1 MIRCNNIWAVWACM
15 HSFLLSTLPSMQLD
29 IRPALTVQG
38 EVSRAEAASSAASG
52 AVSGLSV
59 GSDMLTPLIQR
70 AKHQLE
76 VERAKGGL
84 HKAIAGAKT
93 DTDLPQLEAA
103 IQAARKAG
111 VQERLQEASRYAS
124 WLNLPLVVK
133 YRC

>member
-1 MIRCNNIWAVWACM
+1 M
-15 HSFLLSTLPSMQLD
+15 HSFLLSTLPSMQIY
-29 IRPALTVQG
+29 IRPAPTVQG

-124 WLNLPLVVK
+124 GLGLPCLVNQ
-133 YRC
+133 C